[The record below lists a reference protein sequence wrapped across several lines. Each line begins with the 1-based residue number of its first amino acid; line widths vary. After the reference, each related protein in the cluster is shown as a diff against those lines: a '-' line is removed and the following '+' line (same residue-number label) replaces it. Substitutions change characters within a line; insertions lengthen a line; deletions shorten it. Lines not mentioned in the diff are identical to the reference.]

1 MGWGR
6 LFLGV
11 LIRFLETVLIFCRIP
26 VPVVSRIMIDAAIM
40 IPVYRAADGSLRIV
54 MILRN
59 PGGVHGGQIAFPGGK
74 RDPEDETM
82 LDTALREVREE
93 LGLDVPK
100 HDILAELPMEQT
112 RTTGYRVF
120 PFVARISVPDR
131 WQIAEREIAELIDV
145 KLSDLIRPGAHDK
158 MIDRFPTWTKAEQ
171 VSYYQIGQ
179 HRLWGLSYRILHP
192 VIPRLVAGEWD
203 V

>member
-1 MGWGR
+1 
-6 LFLGV
+6 
-11 LIRFLETVLIFCRIP
+11 
-26 VPVVSRIMIDAAIM
+26 MIDAAIL
-40 IPVYRAADGSLRIV
+40 IPVYRARDGHLHIV

-74 RDPEDETM
+74 HDAQDETM

-93 LGLDVPK
+93 LGLIVSK
-100 HDILAELPMEQT
+100 EDILAELPMEQT

-120 PFVARISVPDR
+120 PYLGRVTPRQQ
-131 WQIAEREIAELIDV
+131 WQIAEREIAEIIDV
-145 KLSDLIRPGAHDK
+145 NLRDLTRPNSHNR
-158 MIDRFPTWTKAEQ
+158 MIERFPTWQKAEQ
-171 VSYYQIGQ
+171 VSYYEVGT

-192 VIPRLVAGEWD
+192 VIPRLVAGEWN

>member
-1 MGWGR
+1 
-6 LFLGV
+6 
-11 LIRFLETVLIFCRIP
+11 
-26 VPVVSRIMIDAAIM
+26 
-40 IPVYRAADGSLRIV
+40 
-54 MILRN
+54 
-59 PGGVHGGQIAFPGGK
+59 
-74 RDPEDETM
+74 M
-82 LDTALREVREE
+82 LDTALREMREE
-93 LGLDVPK
+93 LGLDVPR
-100 HDILAELPMEQT
+100 HDVLAGLPMEQT

-120 PFVARISVPDR
+120 PYLARITVPER

-145 KLSDLIRPGAHDK
+145 KLNDLIRPGAHDK
-158 MIDRFPTWTKAEQ
+158 MIDRFPTWTKVEQ